1 MLANNPYR
9 GKYIVFEGIDGSG
22 KDTQISLLEPELL
35 RSGIKYV
42 RTAEPTT
49 FLPTGLLIK
58 ALLRGK
64 YNFDPRTTTLLF
76 LADSHE
82 HLRLK
87 VIPNLQRGWW
97 VLSSRSFIS
106 TLAYQTTLGV
116 EEEFI
121 ENIMDRLDFIL
132 PDIVILLDLDAETA
146 LNRKGKERVK
156 QIYEEAEF
164 LDNVR
169 EAYIRI
175 AKRFDNIYVLDGSE
189 DPFGIAEKVRK
200 IVYQLDSQ

>member
-1 MLANNPYR
+1 MLAKNPYR
-9 GKYIVFEGIDGSG
+9 GKYVVFEGIDGSG
-22 KDTQISLLEPELL
+22 KDTQISLLEPELIKK
-35 RSGIKYV
+35 SIKYV

-58 ALLRGK
+58 ALLRGR

-87 VIPNLQRGWW
+87 VIPHLKKGHW
-97 VLSSRSFIS
+97 VISSRSFLS

-121 ENIMDRLDFIL
+121 ESILDRLDFIL
-132 PDIVILLDLDAETA
+132 PDTIILLDVDAETA
-146 LNRKGKERVK
+146 LSRKGKEKVK
-156 QIYEEAEF
+156 QIYEEKDF
-164 LDNVR
+164 LENVR
-169 EAYIRI
+169 TAYLKF
-175 AKRFDNIYVLDGSE
+175 AKRFDFIHVIDGSR
-189 DPFGIAEKVRK
+189 DPFEIAEDVRR
-200 IVYQLDSQ
+200 ILGFI

>member
-1 MLANNPYR
+1 MLAKNPYR
-9 GKYIVFEGIDGSG
+9 GRYVVFEGIDGSG
-22 KDTQISLLEPELL
+22 KDTQISLLEPELIK
-35 RSGIKYV
+35 RGIRYV

-58 ALLRGK
+58 ALLRGR

-87 VIPNLQRGWW
+87 VVPHLKKGHWA
-97 VLSSRSFIS
+97 VSSRCFLS

-121 ENIMDRLDFIL
+121 ENILDRLDFIL
-132 PDIVILLDLDAETA
+132 PDTIILLDVDAEMA
-146 LNRKGKERVK
+146 LSRKGKEKVK
-156 QIYEEAEF
+156 QIYEEKDFLESVRRAYLRFAKEFDVVHIVDGARDPFEIAEE
-164 LDNVR
+164 VR
-169 EAYIRI
+169 EILGLA
-175 AKRFDNIYVLDGSE
+175 
-189 DPFGIAEKVRK
+189 
-200 IVYQLDSQ
+200 